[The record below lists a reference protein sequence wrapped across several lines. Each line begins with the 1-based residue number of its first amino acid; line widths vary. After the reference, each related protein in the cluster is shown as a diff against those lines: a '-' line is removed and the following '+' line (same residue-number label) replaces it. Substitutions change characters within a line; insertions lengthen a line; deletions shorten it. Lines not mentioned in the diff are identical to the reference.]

1 MRFLSYFLLC
11 TLHVGGAEAEK
22 VALLLDLALV
32 MNLELCA
39 LDLLSAYLPS
49 SKSKEN
55 NFPILTSFLSI
66 LHL

>member
-1 MRFLSYFLLC
+1 M
-11 TLHVGGAEAEK
+11 GGSEAEE

-39 LDLLSAYLPS
+39 LDLLGAYLPS

>member
-1 MRFLSYFLLC
+1 M
-11 TLHVGGAEAEK
+11 GGGEAEK